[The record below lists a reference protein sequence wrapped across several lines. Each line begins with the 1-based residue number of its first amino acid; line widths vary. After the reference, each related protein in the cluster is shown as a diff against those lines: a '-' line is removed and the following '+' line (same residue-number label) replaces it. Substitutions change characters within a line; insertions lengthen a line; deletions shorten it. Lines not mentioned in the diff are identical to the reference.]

1 MVCSHVLVAVALLVA
16 GGVAA
21 GCGGDGGQ
29 RAPTPASRPAPQPT
43 VDEFVS
49 LPAAIL
55 RRCAALASGRD
66 VAVLCPTRLPKA
78 RWKVAHQ
85 TLRGGRLEYL
95 IDLETNRTG
104 SGDPFH
110 VLAGGRHG
118 RFLLNTTNG
127 KWPTNTGLTRDL
139 GLVGAKPLKPGQ
151 RHEQQQPVRLKL
163 VRRSTVGEYLALLL
177 EVADYPDGGVHGG
190 HLAVVWNQQRDGY
203 VLSMHFAEQ
212 STRTRPQQEA
222 VLHQTATAMSRLNT
236 NDAG

>member
-1 MVCSHVLVAVALLVA
+1 MAVVVA

-29 RAPTPASRPAPQPT
+29 GAATPASRPAPQAT

-49 LPAAIL
+49 LPAAIA
-55 RRCAALASGRD
+55 RRCAALAPRRD
-66 VAVLCPTRLPKA
+66 VALLCPTRLPKA

-85 TLRGGRLEYL
+85 TLRAGRLEYL

-110 VLAGGRHG
+110 MLAGGRHG
-118 RFLLNTTNG
+118 RFSLNTTNG
-127 KWPTNTGLTRDL
+127 KWPTNTHLTRDL

-151 RHEQQQPVRLKL
+151 RREQQQRVRLKL
-163 VRRSTVGEYLALLL
+163 VRRSIVGEHPALLL
-177 EVADYPDGGVHGG
+177 EVADYPEGGVHGG
-190 HLAVVWNQQRDGY
+190 HLAVVWNQGRDGY
-203 VLSMHFAEQ
+203 LLSMHFAEH
-212 STRTRPQQEA
+212 STRTRAQHDA
-222 VLHQTATAMSRLNT
+222 VLHQTTTAMSRFNI